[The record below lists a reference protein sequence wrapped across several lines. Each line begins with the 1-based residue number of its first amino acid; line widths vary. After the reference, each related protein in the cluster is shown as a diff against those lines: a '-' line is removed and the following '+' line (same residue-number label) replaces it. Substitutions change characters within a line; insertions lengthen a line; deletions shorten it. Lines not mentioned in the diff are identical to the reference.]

1 MLYNNSMFKNFKIFP
16 FELSLWFSWIVVT
29 IIYLFSL
36 DSGITAPSWSF
47 GTFVGMF
54 TPLGFWSS
62 FMGIFGG
69 ISRFINPGEN
79 VALSIVSRIVLISI
93 MFFTLSYGEK
103 LAQHFGFDGSKPMS
117 KLLFNLTVLLCLTF
131 IVDMFIYGHW
141 LSLYLLIGLK
151 IPGGSL

>member
-1 MLYNNSMFKNFKIFP
+1 MFKNFRIFP
-16 FELSLWFSWIVVT
+16 LELSLWFSWVVVT
-29 IIYLFSL
+29 IVYLFSL

-69 ISRFINPGEN
+69 ISRFINPDGHI
-79 VALSIVSRIVLISI
+79 ALSVVSRIVLVSI
-93 MFFTLSYGEK
+93 MLFTLSYGEK
-103 LAQHFGFDGSKPMS
+103 LAQHLGFDSSKPML
-117 KLLFNLTVLLCLTF
+117 KLLFNLVVLLCLTF
-131 IVDMFIYGHW
+131 IVDMFIYGKW
-141 LSLYLLIGLK
+141 LSVYLLIGLK